1 METVSS
7 SSASLTLG
15 DASTSPRG
23 EASAYLIVHAESTD
37 PAGRRGRQ
45 GLTPFQRLCAL
56 YPSRATT
63 SVRSGLSLTLADRH
77 GHTVLSLAEAEP
89 VLGIALIPG
98 TYHLTATRDGARR
111 GYTVSLPA
119 GSRFDLHLRFATPD
133 RAAQTDMPDPWPV
146 RSVN

>member
-7 SSASLTLG
+7 SPASLPLG
-15 DASTSPRG
+15 DASMSANG

-63 SVRSGLSLTLADRH
+63 PVRSGLSLTLADRH

-89 VLGIALIPG
+89 VLGIALVPG
-98 TYHLTATRDGARR
+98 TYHLTATRAGARR

-119 GSRFDLHLRFATPD
+119 GSRFDLHLRFAAPD
-133 RAAQTDMPDPWPV
+133 RAEQTEMPDPRPV

>member
-1 METVSS
+1 METASS
-7 SSASLTLG
+7 SPASLPLG
-15 DASTSPRG
+15 DASMSPNG

-37 PAGRRGRQ
+37 PAGRCGQQ

-56 YPSRATT
+56 YPASATT
-63 SVRSGLSLTLADRH
+63 PVRSGLSLTLADRH
-77 GHTVLSLAEAEP
+77 GRTLLSLTEAEP

-98 TYHLTATRDGARR
+98 TYHVTATRGDARR

-119 GSRFDLHLRFATPD
+119 GSRFDLHLRFATSEC
-133 RAAQTDMPDPWPV
+133 AKQTGMPALRPV